1 MIIDNKNFAREGQY
15 DYATPTIAVLDFQ
28 NEGLL
33 CVSGEF
39 NLGGGG
45 VYGDD
50 DINDN
55 GEY

>member
-1 MIIDNKNFAREGQY
+1 MKTNNIPIGQTVSLY
-15 DYATPTIAVLDFQ
+15 ESPALTALDIES
-28 NEGLL
+28 EGLL
-33 CVSGEF
+33 CQSGEF
-39 NLGGGG
+39 TLGGGG